1 MPETERVP
9 PRIVNCEHFEAE
21 MAGWLDAS
29 DASHPPSMLSIQGLG
44 QLVAK
49 IAGVFWEFVS
59 EPQNTCN
66 VQPAAECFH
75 GRCLVGGR
83 KKQQFEDR
91 RRDAHTHSLCCVLQY
106 RMSL

>member
-1 MPETERVP
+1 M
-9 PRIVNCEHFEAE
+9 NCEHFEAE

-59 EPQNTCN
+59 EPQNNCN

-75 GRCLVGGR
+75 GRCPVGGR

-91 RRDAHTHSLCCVLQY
+91 RRDAHTHSLTLLHASIQNVIVVK
-106 RMSL
+106 